1 MNNISISKVI
11 TNNMTLSTFSVPSEQ
26 SYTQSTN
33 VHGETEF
40 TLHTGNINDMI
51 VHIRNMFPNM
61 IVHIRNMF
69 PNMIGY
75 NTYTNNGETTIIVF
89 VDI

>member
-61 IVHIRNMF
+61 I
-69 PNMIGY
+69 GY